1 MSNPSRLIVNSFYGV
16 TQNAEA
22 PNEFFVELPQSL
34 SRVRNVELL
43 NASIVFYPSE
53 PNIPSYEA
61 SLDLELNGTPIGG
74 LLPTGVVYN
83 SPADLV
89 SRLNTLITSPANGTF
104 SYSTTT
110 NKITYTAP
118 NVGDTIVFTP
128 SANHCLRRLG
138 ADYPLA
144 TSITATGSYTFPNPP
159 IIIRTTTMFV
169 ASNLASDALIGGASS
184 RNDIIASIPITSGT
198 FGTVLEFELSNIYD
212 RTNTFNSNINII
224 QVSLLDDLIQPIPL
238 ATNALVNL
246 TFGIQY
252 GDLDLTT
259 ARLRF

>member
-1 MSNPSRLIVNSFYGV
+1 MSNPSRLIVNSFYGI
-16 TQNAEA
+16 TQNAES

-61 SLDLELNGTPIGG
+61 VLNMTRNGTPIGG
-74 LLPTGVVYN
+74 TLPTGVVYN

-89 SRLNTLITSPANGTF
+89 SRLNTLIGAGNGSFAF
-104 SYSTTT
+104 SSTT

-224 QVSLLDDLIQPIPL
+224 QV
-238 ATNALVNL
+238 
-246 TFGIQY
+246 
-252 GDLDLTT
+252 
-259 ARLRF
+259 RLS